1 MGCAESGRAEPQEAP
16 GLRPPST
23 VFTFSPF
30 PGMRLPLRDLLSRLN
45 NLCGDVCR
53 PTVCCWIR
61 GGLAEHPC
69 PPSFPPSPSQGPP
82 WGSPLLVTA
91 GLWGTPTGLLCPKG
105 AGARVRGE
113 PCPASP
119 WGSCSHWGPATCP
132 RGRRRH
138 SAASGSHSPVQ
149 LTAPPPHTPRPN
161 QASLSPV
168 SVSLAWGRTFRKS
181 RNPNKVTHHPTSA
194 PNGRREIFRCVF
206 LPACGP

>member
-30 PGMRLPLRDLLSRLN
+30 PGMRLPLRDLLSRN

-61 GGLAEHPC
+61 GGLPEHPC

-105 AGARVRGE
+105 AGARVGGE

-149 LTAPPPHTPRPN
+149 LTAPPHTHAPP
-161 QASLSPV
+161 QPGL
-168 SVSLAWGRTFRKS
+168 SVSCLCLTCLGENLQKIQKPKQS
-181 RNPNKVTHHPTSA
+181 HPS
-194 PNGRREIFRCVF
+194 PYLCPKR
-206 LPACGP
+206 PS